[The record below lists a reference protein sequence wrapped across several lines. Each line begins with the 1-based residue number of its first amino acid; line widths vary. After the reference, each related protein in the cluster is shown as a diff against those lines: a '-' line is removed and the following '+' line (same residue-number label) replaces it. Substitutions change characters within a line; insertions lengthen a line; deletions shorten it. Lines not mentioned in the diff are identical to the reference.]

1 MSLDP
6 KETVPWVEDAIFV
19 NRTQEHSEDC
29 NVKLLTP
36 DSTVCASDDADG
48 DLKFL
53 LALSQVQITVRQV
66 MTPRVMTVH
75 AQDTMAETA
84 AKMAGQGVSCAVVI
98 EGNQVLGMLT
108 HKDFLYGLATHGPAL
123 YQRAASDHMSTPVC
137 TVHPE
142 CSVLESCRFMD
153 RERIRRLPVLEGDTL
168 VGLVT
173 QTDLTRALTAYGAFR
188 EVAEIMTPAVV
199 TVHMDDTLDVALAHM
214 AQHRISC
221 IVVVSG
227 EHTVGILTERDV
239 LSKITSR
246 QMNPQRICVEDVMS
260 SPLTHIE
267 SNCSIHSA
275 ARLMDQYHFHRLVV
289 MEAGQLRGVV
299 TQSDIFR
306 AAHQKLLME
315 ETNRYRLLARSLT
328 STFVLD
334 RGGRV
339 VYVNPA
345 FLALLEIEDDTD
357 LSGSPFLP
365 DVYWVHPEAR
375 PSTLDL
381 LTSGDATVD
390 QMVLRTQ
397 QGEVR
402 YVRAVTTSTLD
413 AQGNISGTQGIL
425 YDNTTCVQAE
435 YAMRQANANLEA
447 ARQELKSLQD
457 RIQQY
462 EKPNA
467 QYSDQSEDRPADG

>member
-1 MSLDP
+1 LDP
-6 KETVPWVEDAIFV
+6 EATVLWVDDAIFV
-19 NRTQEHSEDC
+19 IRTQAYSEDGD
-29 NVKLLTP
+29 VKLLTP
-36 DSTVCASDDADG
+36 DSIIRAADDANG

-66 MTPRVMTVH
+66 MTPRVMTV
-75 AQDTMAETA
+75 QVQESMAETA
-84 AKMAGQGVSCAVVI
+84 AKMAGQGVSCAVVVA
-98 EGNQVLGMLT
+98 GDQVQGMLT
-108 HKDFLYGLATHGPAL
+108 HKDFLYGLANHGQAL
-123 YQRAASDHMSTPVC
+123 YQRAASDQMSTPVC

-142 CSVLESCRFMD
+142 CSILDSCRFME

-188 EVAEIMTPAVV
+188 EVSEIMTPAVV
-199 TVHMDDTLDVALAHM
+199 TVHMEDTLDVALAHM

-227 EHTVGILTERDV
+227 EHPVGILTERDV

-246 QMNPQRICVEDVMS
+246 QMNPQRIRVEDVMS

-267 SNCSIHSA
+267 SSCSIHSA
-275 ARLMDQYHFHRLVV
+275 ARMMDQRRFHRLVV

-306 AAHQKLLME
+306 AAHRKLLME
-315 ETNRYRLLARSLT
+315 ETNRYRLMARSLT

-334 RGGRV
+334 REGQV

-345 FLALLEIEDDTD
+345 FTALLEIEDDRT
-357 LSGSPFLP
+357 LRGTPFLP
-365 DVYWVHPEAR
+365 DEFWVYPEERQSA
-375 PSTLDL
+375 LDL
-381 LTSGDATVD
+381 LYGGDAMVD
-390 QMVLRTQ
+390 PMVLRTQ
-397 QGEVR
+397 QGAVR

-413 AQGNISGTQGIL
+413 AQGNISGTQGVL
-425 YDNTTCVQAE
+425 YDNTALFQAE
-435 YAMRQANANLEA
+435 NALRQANEKLEA

-462 EKPNA
+462 ETPNTHLDDESA
-467 QYSDQSEDRPADG
+467 NRFTG